1 MYCRTGEAA
10 NCTRT
15 LTCCNLSF
23 CAWPFRDVN
32 HSRGPFIGF
41 VVTRRMGMPKLH
53 QARMFLRPY
62 GRHSGL
68 KRLCIRFWYERC
80 RRARVGRPDLWAAQ
94 YAMARGQSWR
104 IVPMRR
110 KSFCGCA
117 ASDTDRQC
125 LLQDAWAKG
134 QGGSQ
139 VARSGPCQSLSA
151 YSGRGKRRH
160 EFSLAIGM
168 QNAMFGGALTS
179 RIWVPKTAFLT
190 VLYRAH
196 IRATSGNSPARG
208 SNWRNS
214 TFRPPVPPVGW
225 TAICRSATS
234 ARAMAT
240 RVRRPNATRRAD
252 PCRTGK

>member
-15 LTCCNLSF
+15 FTCCNLSF

-32 HSRGPFIGF
+32 HSRGPFSGF
-41 VVTRRMGMPKLH
+41 VVTRRRGMPKLH
-53 QARMFLRPY
+53 QARIFLRPY
-62 GRHSGL
+62 DRHSGL

-80 RRARVGRPDLWAAQ
+80 RRARVGRPDLWAVQ

-104 IVPMRR
+104 KVPMRR
-110 KSFCGCA
+110 NSSSGRA
-117 ASDTDRQC
+117 AYETARQC
-125 LLQDAWAKG
+125 LPRDAWAKG

-139 VARSGPCQSLSA
+139 LARSGPCQSLSA

-168 QNAMFGGALTS
+168 QNAVFDGAMAS
-179 RIWVPKTAFLT
+179 RIWAPKTAFLT

-196 IRATSGNSPARG
+196 NRATSGNSLAHSRDWP
-208 SNWRNS
+208 SS
-214 TFRPPVPPVGW
+214 TFRQPAPSVEP
-225 TAICRSATS
+225 AANCRSETS
-234 ARAMAT
+234 
-240 RVRRPNATRRAD
+240 V
-252 PCRTGK
+252 